1 MNMMILNLLF
11 LTEINET
18 ILYWLLIVPII
29 LVFGLMIVAIVVR
42 FVKMGKQ
49 TKRNKEAPFEVDS
62 DQQSRFYEAY
72 GSKENIVSV
81 KRELSRITVIV
92 NDWEKVDTNLLQELG
107 ASGVLIAGNS
117 IKASFGDRSEF
128 IEKILQ

>member
-72 GSKENIVSV
+72 DSKENIVSV